1 MCVLSRSLADETS
14 FPTQGRI
21 DPCINWG
28 TGLAQGTTSRRAAD
42 NCAADGIPSNHTGT
56 GVTAT
61 AVSRGG
67 LGKLEAETSK
77 ALVVGTVLTP
87 RFSFLPDTTINL
99 AVDYFDIKVKGEI
112 DRKSVV

>member
-1 MCVLSRSLADETS
+1 MIRRPPRSTLTDTRFPYTTLFRSRALFEQFLADETS

-28 TGLAQGTTSRRAAD
+28 TGLAQGTTSQRVAD

-67 LGKLEAETSK
+67 LGKLEAEK
-77 ALVVGTVLTP
+77 IGRAACRERVCPYV
-87 RFSFLPDTTINL
+87 
-99 AVDYFDIKVKGEI
+99 
-112 DRKSVV
+112 